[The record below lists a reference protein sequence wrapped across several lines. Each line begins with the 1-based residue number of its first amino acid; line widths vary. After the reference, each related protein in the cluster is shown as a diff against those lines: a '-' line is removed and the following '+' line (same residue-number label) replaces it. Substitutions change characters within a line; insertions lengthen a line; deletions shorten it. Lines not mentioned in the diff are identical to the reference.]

1 MSSLPVEATEPDP
14 AATSIPNDEAVNKE
28 QGDSSAPTATE
39 VVAEDKQEN
48 GEAEKKEEN
57 GAAEEKKSDKPIE
70 RKDENGVLKTSGT
83 ILEGRNNSKYDA
95 SALPESD
102 DPVKIRAQVEFY
114 FGDSNLPTD
123 NFLWGKTDGSSNL
136 PVDLDTILGFGRMK
150 RFKSRDTVLAALKE
164 SKFLQVTGE
173 DGLEQVNRRVA
184 YDPTFTKSSKIEA
197 RSIYVKG
204 FGDEE
209 PSSQFDIEAFFAPY
223 GPTNAVR
230 LRRTQ
235 DKFFKGSV
243 FVEFQDEETAKK
255 FLELDPKPLWKGTH
269 ALNIM
274 SKKAYV
280 DGKEQDIKDGKL
292 DPQEARTPYQRGGR
306 GRGRGGRGGNF
317 RGGDRER
324 NGNRDRGDRDP
335 DDWKKRREEDRAS
348 GFKDDRRNGRDGHH
362 KRGGR
367 GGRGKGRDD
376 RGPRNNDRNR
386 ERDDRDKD
394 SKAEV
399 KTESPNDKKRARE
412 EDGADDQPSKK
423 TDTKSEPAT
432 ESPTNE
438 KKRAREGDDSE
449 GAPAKKIDS
458 KTEVAVES

>member
-14 AATSIPNDEAVNKE
+14 AATSIPNDETVNKE
-28 QGDSSAPTATE
+28 QADPSAPTAMDI
-39 VVAEDKQEN
+39 VAEDKQEN
-48 GEAEKKEEN
+48 GETKAEKKEEN
-57 GAAEEKKSDKPIE
+57 GTVEEKKSDKPVE
-70 RKDENGVLKTSGT
+70 RKDENGVLKTSGR

-95 SALPESD
+95 SKLPESD
-102 DPVKIRAQVEFY
+102 DPTKIRAQVEFY

-123 NFLWGKTDGSSNL
+123 KFLWEKTDGSSNL
-136 PVDLDTILGFGRMK
+136 PVDVDIICKFGRMK
-150 RFKSRDTVLAALKE
+150 RFKSRDVILAALKE

-173 DGLEQVNRRVA
+173 EGKEQVNRRVA
-184 YDPTFTKSSKIEA
+184 YDPTFTKSSKVEA

-230 LRRTQ
+230 LRRTP

-255 FLELDPKPLWKGTH
+255 FLELDPKPLWKGTLP
-269 ALNIM
+269 LNIM

-317 RGGDRER
+317 KGGDRER

-335 DDWKKRREEDRAS
+335 DDWKKRREDDRAS

-362 KRGGR
+362 KKGGRGGR
-367 GGRGKGRDD
+367 GGRRDD
-376 RGPRNNDRNR
+376 RGGRGGDRNR
-386 ERDDRDKD
+386 EREDRDKD
-394 SKAEV
+394 SKAEA
-399 KTESPNDKKRARE
+399 KTEESNEKKA
-412 EDGADDQPSKK
+412 
-423 TDTKSEPAT
+423 EPAAET
-432 ESPTNE
+432 NPNE
-438 KKRAREGDDSE
+438 KKRAREDDGE
-449 GAPAKKIDS
+449 GAPAKKIDT
-458 KTEVAVES
+458 KTEVSVES